1 MAPHSSTPAWE
12 IAWMEE
18 SDRLPSMVSESDT
31 TEATQQQQQQQ
42 HYTPHCLCTHPLAD
56 SWVLPSSDCCKSWCY
71 AHVCGPCSQVFG
83 VYPRSGGSGC
93 YGYFNFLDE
102 LPVMFNYSWTILH
115 SHPQCTR
122 APVSPRP
129 CQTCS
134 CLLICFAVDILI
146 DVRFW
151 FAFPEWLAIISLQK
165 CLFKSSAHFSIRL
178 FLLLLSCETSYIF
191 RIPVAFSDRSFVNTF
206 SHSMGCP
213 FTLLTVCWCT
223 EVFKFEVVQLI

>member
-1 MAPHSSTPAWE
+1 MESDRVPHCNWLFCPSIITSKLTHVVTCVRIPFFFKAQYYILPEKAMAPHSSTPAWE

-71 AHVCGPCSQVFG
+71 AHVLGPCSQVFG

-102 LPVMFNYSWTILH
+102 LPVMFNYS
-115 SHPQCTR
+115 
-122 APVSPRP
+122 
-129 CQTCS
+129 
-134 CLLICFAVDILI
+134 
-146 DVRFW
+146 
-151 FAFPEWLAIISLQK
+151 
-165 CLFKSSAHFSIRL
+165 
-178 FLLLLSCETSYIF
+178 
-191 RIPVAFSDRSFVNTF
+191 
-206 SHSMGCP
+206 
-213 FTLLTVCWCT
+213 
-223 EVFKFEVVQLI
+223 